1 MIDKPLISIII
12 PCYNDAKYIE
22 QSVNSALNQT
32 YSNKEVI
39 VVDDGSNVETKQILK
54 KLETIS
60 PSNKIYFGLIIFKCL
75 IKISL

>member
-1 MIDKPLISIII
+1 M
-12 PCYNDAKYIE
+12 
-22 QSVNSALNQT
+22 
-32 YSNKEVI
+32 SNILFLEL
-39 VVDDGSNVETKQILK
+39 LK